1 MKVCHGRKH
10 LRLIAV
16 PADDAASVSE
26 NPDDA
31 AVLPVG
37 SLVFIRQ
44 LDHAQ
49 EILGHFGRT
58 LEIDVPFVLFPG
70 FSLSF

>member
-10 LRLIAV
+10 LRLVTV
-16 PADDAASVSE
+16 PADDAAAVSE
-26 NPDDA
+26 NAYDA

-37 SLVFIRQ
+37 SPVFVGEFNN
-44 LDHAQ
+44 AQ

-58 LEIDVPFVLFPG
+58 LVIDPFFVRFPRYG
-70 FSLSF
+70 LAL